1 MNQHL
6 MSQSEINH
14 YHDEGFLIPQLTLEG
29 SEIEELKHA
38 VDRVLDANS
47 GIRPEQLISVH
58 IDRLNDEGVRGDQAF
73 FELANHP
80 KILDCVEQLIGP
92 DIILWGC
99 QLFCKPGGDGME
111 VPMHQDGNYW
121 PIRPLAT
128 CTACVAIYESNIDN
142 GSMKL
147 IPGSH

>member
-6 MSQSEINH
+6 LSQSEINH
-14 YHDEGFLIPQLTLEG
+14 YHDEGFLIPQLTLEE
-29 SEIEELKHA
+29 SEIAELKHA

-47 GIRPEQLISVH
+47 EIRPEQLISVH
-58 IDRLNDEGVRGDQAF
+58 IDRLNDEGVQGDRAF

-111 VPMHQDGNYW
+111 VPM
-121 PIRPLAT
+121 L
-128 CTACVAIYESNIDN
+128 S
-142 GSMKL
+142 L
-147 IPGSH
+147 IHI

>member
-1 MNQHL
+1 

-14 YHDEGFLIPQLTLEG
+14 YHDEGFLIPQITLEG

-47 GIRPEQLISVH
+47 EIRPEQLISVH
-58 IDRLNDEGVRGDQAF
+58 IDRLNDEGVRGDRAF

-92 DIILWGC
+92 GYYPLGVSTLLQTWRRRD
-99 QLFCKPGGDGME
+99 GGADASGWE
-111 VPMHQDGNYW
+111 L
-121 PIRPLAT
+121 LA
-128 CTACVAIYESNIDN
+128 D
-142 GSMKL
+142 
-147 IPGSH
+147 

>member
-6 MSQSEINH
+6 LSQSEINH

-58 IDRLNDEGVRGDQAF
+58 IDRLNDEGVRGDRAF

-92 DIILWGC
+92 DIILLGVSTLLQTWWRRD
-99 QLFCKPGGDGME
+99 GGADASGWE
-111 VPMHQDGNYW
+111 L
-121 PIRPLAT
+121 LA
-128 CTACVAIYESNIDN
+128 D
-142 GSMKL
+142 
-147 IPGSH
+147 

>member
-6 MSQSEINH
+6 LSQSEINH

-58 IDRLNDEGVRGDQAF
+58 IDRLNDEGVRKI
-73 FELANHP
+73 ELFLNW
-80 KILDCVEQLIGP
+80 Q
-92 DIILWGC
+92 IIPRSLTVW
-99 QLFCKPGGDGME
+99 
-111 VPMHQDGNYW
+111 N
-121 PIRPLAT
+121 
-128 CTACVAIYESNIDN
+128 N
-142 GSMKL
+142 
-147 IPGSH
+147 